1 MIPGGLLCVVE
12 VAVALLTA
20 SLPVYRPLFRFF
32 GIAGSTAASSQPN
45 YKSNSRNTSNFLGSQ
60 VSTRITG
67 GGNRSSR
74 RGGIGVTDDITLVT
88 HTRVDGEWVRVSDD
102 DDAAGLVPPK
112 NPSAYAT
119 TVSSAHSDRA
129 P

>member
-20 SLPVYRPLFRFF
+20 SLPTYRPLFEFL
-32 GIAGSTAASSQPN
+32 GVAGSSRNQSKYARGA
-45 YKSNSRNTSNFLGSQ
+45 SRNTSDFLGSQ

-74 RGGIGVTDDITLVT
+74 RAGINITDDITLMT
-88 HTRVDGEWVRVSDD
+88 HAYVDGAWVRVADED

-112 NPSAYAT
+112 KKDSPCTT
-119 TVSSAHSDRA
+119 TVSSVRSDR